1 MKRENA
7 LTKKNLEITFEFSR
21 YVLANP
27 ALDEKIPENAQ
38 IVFEVADDPELT
50 AANRALAQRTKEP
63 GQPVVVVRI
72 KGLAPTRLLDPQVT
86 LVPA

>member
-1 MKRENA
+1 MKNDTELA
-7 LTKKNLEITFEFSR
+7 KKNAELAFEFSR

-27 ALDEKIPENAQ
+27 ELDEKIPENAQ
-38 IVFEVADDPELT
+38 VVFEVTDDPELT

-72 KGLAPTRLLDPQVT
+72 KGLAPTRLLDPT
-86 LVPA
+86 ITFVPA